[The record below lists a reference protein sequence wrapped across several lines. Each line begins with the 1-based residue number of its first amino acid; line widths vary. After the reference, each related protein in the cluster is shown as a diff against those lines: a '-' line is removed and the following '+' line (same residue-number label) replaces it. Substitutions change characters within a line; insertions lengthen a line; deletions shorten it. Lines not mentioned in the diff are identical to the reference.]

1 MLLAQHSGPEPGL
14 WWLGHLALWSAA
26 LSAHSGGDHFGGRR
40 IVITH
45 AGLII
50 HSTGIAG
57 TIPADGTIIER
68 TGGAEIRDTTVARP
82 RSSPEL
88 AMHQS
93 EKRTNAG
100 LPTRSIKRQVAS
112 THPWPTGNLP
122 IVARRAMTVL

>member
-14 WWLGHLALWSAA
+14 WWLGHLVLWSAA

-50 HSTGIAG
+50 HSTDIAG
-57 TIPADGTIIER
+57 TMPVDGTIIER
-68 TGGAEIRDTTVARP
+68 TDGAEIGDTTVARL

-93 EKRTNAG
+93 EKRTNAAMA
-100 LPTRSIKRQVAS
+100 TRLIKRQVAS
-112 THPWPTGNLP
+112 THPWPTGNLS
-122 IVARRAMTVL
+122 IVARRAIPVL